1 MWTYLWLEIWCDGR
15 GDITLA
21 TFLYVW
27 NASSFSEYSS
37 MAVELLV
44 YGLVSGLI
52 YGRLKKNFLSTYIAI
67 FPSMLLGRIAWGI
80 MQIILWG
87 MQSNKFTWEMFI
99 AGAFLKSVPG
109 IILQLIFI
117 PAMMSVLHLT
127 GILTVHEQT
136 KQKTGKVG
144 AEYGNI

>member
-1 MWTYLWLEIWCDGR
+1 
-15 GDITLA
+15 
-21 TFLYVW
+21 
-27 NASSFSEYSS
+27 
-37 MAVELLV
+37 
-44 YGLVSGLI
+44 
-52 YGRLKKNFLSTYIAI
+52 
-67 FPSMLLGRIAWGI
+67 
-80 MQIILWG
+80 
-87 MQSNKFTWEMFI
+87 MFI

-127 GILTVHEQT
+127 GILTFHEQT